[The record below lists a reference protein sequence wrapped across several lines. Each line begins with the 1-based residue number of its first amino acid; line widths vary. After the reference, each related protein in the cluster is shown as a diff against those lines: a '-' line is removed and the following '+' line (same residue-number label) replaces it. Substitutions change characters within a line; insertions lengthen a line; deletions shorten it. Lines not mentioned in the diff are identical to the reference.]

1 MPSTPNYGWSTPADT
16 DYVTNGALA
25 IRTMADDADATV
37 YSVANSK
44 LNTSGGTITG
54 PLDVTGGILSGST
67 ITASGGLIAS
77 TTLAVTGASTFTGLA
92 TANGGIKV
100 NGATGIN
107 FANNDTITYDDTFNE
122 YHFNADGVLDNGSI
136 ACSTASVYNLLF
148 VDGDA
153 FVSQDI
159 ETTYLSMDSVY
170 SRPILDDNG
179 FLGSPSRRWTR
190 VYAVNTTISS
200 SDARDKLDVE
210 DSNLGLDF
218 INELRPVSYRWV
230 IGEKKRVLDE
240 NGKPIKDENGEYI
253 IETRE
258 GVRQNYGLIAQEVKE
273 AIDNSGVEDFAG
285 WVQDDLSDPES
296 HQSLSYEQFIA
307 PMVKAIQELSSEV
320 ESLKAQLNGG
330 NK

>member
-1 MPSTPNYGWSTPADT
+1 
-16 DYVTNGALA
+16 
-25 IRTMADDADATV
+25 
-37 YSVANSK
+37 
-44 LNTSGGTITG
+44 
-54 PLDVTGGILSGST
+54 
-67 ITASGGLIAS
+67 
-77 TTLAVTGASTFTGLA
+77 
-92 TANGGIKV
+92 
-100 NGATGIN
+100 
-107 FANNDTITYDDTFNE
+107 
-122 YHFNADGVLDNGSI
+122 
-136 ACSTASVYNLLF
+136 
-148 VDGDA
+148 
-153 FVSQDI
+153 
-159 ETTYLSMDSVY
+159 MDSVY

-210 DSNLGLDF
+210 DSNLGLNF

-240 NGKPIKDENGEYI
+240 NGKPKKDENGEYI

-307 PMVKAIQELSSEV
+307 PMVKAIQELSAEV

>member
-107 FANNDTITYDDTFNE
+107 FANNDTITYDDTTND
-122 YHFNADGVLDNGSI
+122 YHFNADGTLNGGNI
-136 ACSTASVYNLLF
+136 NCDTASVYNFLD
-148 VDGDA
+148 VDGNIFA
-153 FVSQDI
+153 SESI
-159 ETTYLSMDSVY
+159 ETIYVQLDSTYC
-170 SRPILDDNG
+170 RPIIDDNA
-179 FLGSPSRRWTR
+179 FLGSPSLRWTR
-190 VYAVNTTISS
+190 VFAVNTTISS
-200 SDARDKLDVE
+200 SDARDKLDVQ
-210 DSNLGLDF
+210 DSELGLDF
-218 INELRPVSYRWV
+218 INDLRPVSYRWV
-230 IGEKKRVLDE
+230 IGDKKRVLDE
-240 NGKPIKDENGEYI
+240 DGNPAKDENGEYI

-258 GVRQNYGLIAQEVKE
+258 GVRQNYGLIAQEVKQ

>member
-25 IRTMADDADATV
+25 IRTLGNNADATV
-37 YSVANSK
+37 KAIDNAK

-107 FANNDTITYDDTFNE
+107 FGNNDTITFDDTFNE
-122 YHFNADGVLDNGSI
+122 YHFNADGILDRGNIS
-136 ACSTASVYNLLF
+136 CDTASVYNLLD
-148 VDGDA
+148 VDGRIIA
-153 FVSQDI
+153 SESI
-159 ETTYLSMDSVY
+159 ETIYVQ
-170 SRPILDDNG
+170 LDDNYCRPIIDDNA
-179 FLGSPSRRWTR
+179 FLGSPSLRWTR
-190 VYAVNTTISS
+190 VFAVNTTISS
-200 SDARDKLDVE
+200 SDARDKLDVQ
-210 DSNLGLDF
+210 DSELGLDF
-218 INELRPVSYRWV
+218 INDLRPVSYRWV
-230 IGEKKRVLDE
+230 IGDKKRVLD
-240 NGKPIKDENGEYI
+240 KDGNPAKNENGEYI

-258 GVRQNYGLIAQEVKE
+258 GVRQNYGLIAQEVKQ
-273 AIDNSGVEDFAG
+273 AIDNSGVQDFAG

>member
-210 DSNLGLDF
+210 DSNLGLNF

-240 NGKPIKDENGEYI
+240 NGKPKKDENGEYI